1 MVVGDDVPGGLVE
14 HREERA
20 ERTQSREVHDMLQLL
35 TILQALTHKTIGH
48 KVRLKN
54 SSTVTLDLQQPK
66 PIVQQNTKTQL
77 LPRAYEKKATAG
89 PDTSL
94 LVPAISR

>member
-1 MVVGDDVPGGLVE
+1 MTVVVGDDVPGGLVE

-48 KVRLKN
+48 KVWLKN
-54 SSTVTLDLQQPK
+54 SSTVTLDLQQQPK
-66 PIVQQNTKTQL
+66 PKSIVQQNTNST
-77 LPRAYEKKATAG
+77 TAKG
-89 PDTSL
+89 L
-94 LVPAISR
+94 